1 MLSEYIPR
9 TFVAFCVLFILTRLL
24 GKKQMSQLTYFNY
37 ITGITYGAVTGTIV
51 LDKNIPLIGGV
62 IVLVFWML
70 LAAIVES
77 AGFKWKPARKLISG
91 EPVIVINQGLIVQQ
105 ALSSLRLNIED
116 LLAMLRVEQIFSI
129 QDVDFAIFETNGQ
142 LSVWKKDEK
151 LPPSKGDLKIPAKSR
166 QNIPTAVIIG
176 GDAIKNNPFQTCIDQ
191 KWLENEL
198 KKTGVSSIKDTYFA
212 QIGSDGKLFVQK
224 NNS

>member
-70 LAAIVES
+70 LAAIVEY
-77 AGFKWKPARKLISG
+77 AGFKWKSARKLISG
-91 EPVIVINQGLIVQQ
+91 EPVIVINQGVIVQK
-105 ALSSLRLNIED
+105 ALSSLRLNPS
-116 LLAMLRVEQIFSI
+116 LA
-129 QDVDFAIFETNGQ
+129 
-142 LSVWKKDEK
+142 
-151 LPPSKGDLKIPAKSR
+151 
-166 QNIPTAVIIG
+166 
-176 GDAIKNNPFQTCIDQ
+176 
-191 KWLENEL
+191 
-198 KKTGVSSIKDTYFA
+198 
-212 QIGSDGKLFVQK
+212 
-224 NNS
+224 